1 MQRIKLQYRK
11 VICFLLVVPKVKGK
25 HFENRKQ
32 FFCNTEIAEHSAKYK
47 NNYPVTGAKSKSTLS
62 LLGSTN
68 ALFILLEI
76 PQMKRIKNHCIYFQ
90 NLTLG

>member
-1 MQRIKLQYRK
+1 MLRIKLQYRK
-11 VICFLLVVPKVKGK
+11 VTCFFLVILKVKGK

-47 NNYPVTGAKSKSTLS
+47 NNYPVTRAISKSTSLS
-62 LLGSTN
+62 LFGSTN

-76 PQMKRIKNHCIYFQ
+76 PQMRK
-90 NLTLG
+90 G